1 MSEFVISNEKNW
13 ENSLLREISKENIAR
28 VSENMW
34 AIRDNLSVKQFQ
46 KLIELG
52 ADLDVVYM
60 DVTRK
65 NAIGSRQYLWLL
77 QMRQYRLWNI

>member
-34 AIRDNLSVKQFQ
+34 AIRDKLSV
-46 KLIELG
+46 
-52 ADLDVVYM
+52 
-60 DVTRK
+60 
-65 NAIGSRQYLWLL
+65 
-77 QMRQYRLWNI
+77 